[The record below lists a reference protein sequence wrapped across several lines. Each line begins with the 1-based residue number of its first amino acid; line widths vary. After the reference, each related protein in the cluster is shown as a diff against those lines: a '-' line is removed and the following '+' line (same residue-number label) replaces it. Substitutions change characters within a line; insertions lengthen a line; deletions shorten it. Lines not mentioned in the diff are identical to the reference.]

1 MATRSKPGERMK
13 APASGVRVRMYRQ
26 GHGDCFLLA
35 FPGQV
40 GRKRPAVYVLI
51 DCGYKP
57 KSEIH
62 DQKIDVIAKD
72 IIAATGGYVDICMVT
87 HEHQD
92 HVNGFRKKKNRKY
105 VFEDLEIGQ
114 LWLAWTEDP
123 EDEFANQL
131 RRDYNDQ
138 LLGLAMAEQKL
149 GAKGQDPETLE
160 LITDLLELEL
170 GDDEPLEPGKAAEQ
184 VRALFD
190 QSRDKQRGLGMDG
203 HAAFALRGI
212 TNKRAIKYLID
223 KAKTNHGVRYL
234 KPGGEVAA
242 LPRGA
247 DARVYALG
255 PPRDEELL
263 KDLDPKG
270 GEEFHMAGRRR
281 PFASTGPQQSF
292 FAAAHGHAGE
302 GASNGAPF
310 ARSFVYREEDIFARD
325 RLDFDDRDEMRTFGA
340 EDFLR
345 TVYGPEEGVEQPP
358 DTPDADG
365 ETWRRIDGDW
375 LETAEALALR
385 LNDEVNNTS
394 LVVAFEL
401 PDTGKVLLFTGD
413 AQRGSWLSWG
423 DLSWNVDG
431 CTVSAKELLG
441 RCTLY
446 KVGHHG
452 SHNATLNGSSA
463 DSYANIGWLGTGTY
477 ASEFTAMIPA
487 NSVWARGKR
496 RPWNHPLPKIEES
509 LRKKAKGRVFR
520 SDLDHVSRT
529 RGLAEEERMEQE
541 DWDAFVD
548 NVTETKL
555 YLEYVVED

>member
-40 GRKRPAVYVLI
+40 GRSRPTVYVLI

-62 DQKIDVIAKD
+62 GQKIDVIAKD
-72 IIAATGGYVDICMVT
+72 ILAATGGFVDICMVT

-138 LLGLAMAEQKL
+138 LLGLALAEQKL

-170 GDDEPLEPGKAAEQ
+170 GDDEPLAPGEAAAEI
-184 VRALFD
+184 RALFE
-190 QSRDKQRGLGMDG
+190 QSQQKQQGLGLDG

-212 TNKRAIKYLID
+212 TNKRAIKFLAD
-223 KAKTNHGVRYL
+223 KAKANDGVRYL
-234 KPGGEVAA
+234 KPGGEIAN

-247 DARVYALG
+247 KARVYALG
-255 PPRDEELL
+255 PPRDEDLL

-270 GEEFHMAGRRR
+270 RRR
-281 PFASTGPQQSF
+281 VSHGGACPAICALRPAAELFRGGPRSCRRGWLPTAPPSPGHTCTWRRTSSTIQGVDF
-292 FAAAHGHAGE
+292 
-302 GASNGAPF
+302 
-310 ARSFVYREEDIFARD
+310 EDRQ
-325 RLDFDDRDEMRTFGA
+325 EMRKFTA
-340 EDFLR
+340 EDYLR
-345 TVYGPEEGVEQPP
+345 SVYGPRDGVEQDPSDP
-358 DTPDADG
+358 MPDG

-375 LETAEALALR
+375 LESAEALALR

-394 LVVAFEL
+394 LVVAFRAA
-401 PDTGKVLLFTGD
+401 GYG
-413 AQRGSWLSWG
+413 QGSAVHRRCPARQLAVMGGS
-423 DLSWNVDG
+423 LMG
-431 CTVSAKELLG
+431 CAG
-441 RCTLY
+441 
-446 KVGHHG
+446 
-452 SHNATLNGSSA
+452 
-463 DSYANIGWLGTGTY
+463 
-477 ASEFTAMIPA
+477 P
-487 NSVWARGKR
+487 
-496 RPWNHPLPKIEES
+496 
-509 LRKKAKGRVFR
+509 
-520 SDLDHVSRT
+520 
-529 RGLAEEERMEQE
+529 
-541 DWDAFVD
+541 
-548 NVTETKL
+548 
-555 YLEYVVED
+555 